1 MVDPPNRDMQVQELI
16 SRAFTAVELL
26 PPMNRYG
33 QAVILENWRLSLK
46 VVTLAGKI
54 TLIKQ

>member
-1 MVDPPNRDMQVQELI
+1 MVDPPNRNMQVQELI
-16 SRAFTAVELL
+16 SQAFTAVE

-33 QAVILENWRLSLK
+33 QAVILENRRLSLK